1 LIQRAFSQRSLLSL
15 LIVITFIFVAQIGY
29 PDTIYLIQKG
39 DNPTTIAKK
48 FRVKTKDIISINNL
62 DPRRLIPGTEIII
75 PSIGENTLY
84 TDALTQESYK
94 TYASDIKRKED
105 IPDNPIVHRV
115 RKGDTL
121 SHLSREYSIPI
132 SELQEI
138 NNLKSTKIMVGQML
152 VVKQKKQRT
161 YSVKKGDS
169 LWRIARRFDCDLDDL
184 VAMNDLETDVLQP
197 GQVLLL
203 RCQGEMKDGPLC
215 TSFPSQKDIEDEL
228 NEVSESEVPSLNEKI
243 ILLAKKFLD
252 TPYRFGGAS
261 SIGIDCSAFVQKV
274 YGFVGI
280 KLPRSAREQFS
291 HGYSIEK
298 DRLSIGDL
306 VFFRTYAS
314 FPSHVGIYLGNNE
327 FIHTSSKLKK
337 VTIDSLEAPYYLKRY
352 IGAKRLIKDT
362 GEEEGE
368 HKYES

>member
-15 LIVITFIFVAQIGY
+15 LIFIIFIFDAQSGY
-29 PDTIYLIQKG
+29 PDTTYTIQKG

-48 FRVKTKDIISINNL
+48 FHVKTEDIIAINNL
-62 DPRRLIPGTEIII
+62 DPRRLMPGTEIII
-75 PSIGENTLY
+75 PSIGGNPLS
-84 TDALTQESYK
+84 TDTLTQEPNK
-94 TYASDIKRKED
+94 TGTSASERKD
-105 IPDNPIVHRV
+105 DVSDNTITHRV

-132 SELQEI
+132 RELQEI
-138 NNLKSTKIMVGQML
+138 NNLKSTKIIAGQVL
-152 VVKQKKQRT
+152 VVKQREQRT

-169 LWRIARRFDCDLDDL
+169 LWRIARRFHCDLDDL
-184 VAMNDLETDVLQP
+184 FAMNDLETDILQP

-203 RCQGEMKDGPLC
+203 RRQGETENAPLC
-215 TSFPSQKDIEDEL
+215 ASFPSQKDIEDEL
-228 NEVSESEVPSLNEKI
+228 NEVSESEVSSQSEKI
-243 ILLAKKFLD
+243 ILLAKKFID
-252 TPYRFGGAS
+252 TPYRFGGTS

-280 KLPRSAREQFS
+280 ELPRSAREQFT
-291 HGYSIEK
+291 HGHSVEK
-298 DRLSIGDL
+298 NRLSIGDL

-337 VTIDSLEAPYYLKRY
+337 ITIDSLEAPYYLKRY

-362 GEEEGE
+362 GKKKGD
-368 HKYES
+368 HKYKS

>member
-1 LIQRAFSQRSLLSL
+1 MIYRAFLQRSLLSL
-15 LIVITFIFVAQIGY
+15 LIVITFIFVAQSGY
-29 PDTIYLIQKG
+29 PDTTYIIQKG

-48 FRVKTKDIISINNL
+48 FHVKTKDILSINKI
-62 DPRRLIPGTEIII
+62 DPKRLTPGTEIII
-75 PSIGENTLY
+75 PSIKKTPRD
-84 TDALTQESYK
+84 TDALTQEPD
-94 TYASDIKRKED
+94 TTCTSDVERKEEV
-105 IPDNPIVHRV
+105 PDNTIMHRV

-121 SHLSREYSIPI
+121 SHLSRKYSIPI
-132 SELQEI
+132 SELQGI
-138 NNLKSTKIMVGQML
+138 NNLKSTKIMVGKML
-152 VVKQKKQRT
+152 VVKQKKQIT

-169 LWRIARRFDCDLDDL
+169 LWRIARMFHCDLDEL
-184 VAMNDLETDVLQP
+184 VAINELETDVLQP

-203 RCQGEMKDGPLC
+203 RRQGEMENAPLC
-215 TSFPSQKDIEDEL
+215 ASFPSQKDIEDEL
-228 NEVSESEVPSLNEKI
+228 NEVSESEVTSLNEKI

-252 TPYRFGGAS
+252 TPYIFGGTGS
-261 SIGIDCSAFVQKV
+261 LGLDCSAFVQKV
-274 YGFVGI
+274 YEFVGI
-280 KLPRSAREQFS
+280 ELPRSAREQFS
-291 HGYSIEK
+291 LGYPIEK
-298 DRLSIGDL
+298 DHLSIGDL

-362 GEEEGE
+362 GQEEGE